1 MEQGERNA
9 VRYYCTDHPV
19 FTDINENVRVYII
32 ESDFRKKYPDA
43 GKVWIHFILTV
54 TVYSFRQVMRLIL
67 QIRWSMDCFYL
78 KSLRRGMRSDL

>member
-32 ESDFRKKYPDA
+32 ESDFRKKKYPDA
-43 GKVWIHFILTV
+43 GKGWIHFYFDSYGI
-54 TVYSFRQVMRLIL
+54 FFFDR
-67 QIRWSMDCFYL
+67 
-78 KSLRRGMRSDL
+78 